1 MSLQRSRR
9 RWYILGAAIA
19 VLGAATI
26 AASIIWQWRHI
37 PYGLGVAA
45 LALGGA
51 IVVVVAV
58 RRAVWRVVAGVAV
71 AALVVT
77 GGVVALTGISPNT
90 LPHWDR
96 RVFEGVSGLSARTGD
111 LLISGGTAYD
121 AASGDIVWSIDRGI
135 IDPMLVRSDIV
146 VLTTSDET
154 IAVETSTGDELWRS
168 TVFGRGIAANG
179 NVLVVSHPVSDTEFE
194 AIALDLTTGET
205 IWQRPGRPVMEC
217 DLGPVDRYSVAP
229 DRSHVILYN
238 ENSPAELLSVADGS
252 TTIAN
257 VDCSVIAR
265 MVGDVLLETN
275 GRRLSGRSPT
285 DGSQLWSTPIDESW
299 TVEGDGPEVFTPS
312 EATGDSIELTAIDVA
327 SGRTRT
333 AEPPAGKVRYVS
345 STDPYRSADVW
356 VVVDLDAGAAMWNPG
371 TDAFVAIPDAE
382 SIDDYGIDAYSGW
395 IALSGRTRD
404 FTGDVSRLCWALSP
418 DGELFGPAPGP
429 GCYVDEGIMDAGHAV
444 YPLK

>member
-1 MSLQRSRR
+1 VIAL
-9 RWYILGAAIA
+9 LGAALI
-19 VLGAATI
+19 AAT
-26 AASIIWQWRHI
+26 IIWQWRHI

-45 LALGGA
+45 LAIGGA
-51 IVVVVAV
+51 ILLAATM
-58 RRAVWRVVAGVAV
+58 RRVMWKVIAGVAV

-77 GGVVALTGISPNT
+77 GGVVAITGISPNT

-96 RVFEGVSGLSARTGD
+96 RVFEGVSGFSARSGD

-135 IDPMLVRSDIV
+135 IDPILVRSNIV

-154 IAVETSTGDELWRS
+154 IAVEPSTGDELWRS
-168 TVFGRGIAANG
+168 PLSARGIAASG
-179 NVLVVSHPVSDTEFE
+179 DVLVVSHAVSDTEFE
-194 AIALDLTTGET
+194 ALGLDLTTGET
-205 IWQRPGRPVMEC
+205 VWQRPGRPVMEC
-217 DLGPVDRYSVAP
+217 DLGPLDRYSVAP
-229 DRSHVILYN
+229 EGSHVIVYN
-238 ENSPAELLSVADGS
+238 EGSPAELVSVADGS

-257 VDCSVIAR
+257 VDCSVTAR

-275 GRRLSGRSPT
+275 GKRLSGRSPT

-299 TVEGDGPEVFTPS
+299 TVEGGGPEVFTPS
-312 EATGDSIELTAIDVA
+312 EATGDSIDLTAIDVA
-327 SGRTRT
+327 SGRART
-333 AEPPAGKVRYVS
+333 VEPPAGKVRYVS
-345 STDPYRSADVW
+345 STEPYRSADVW
-356 VVVDLDAGAAMWNPG
+356 VVVDLDTGAAMWNPG
-371 TDAFVAIPDAE
+371 TDEVVEIPDAE
-382 SIDDYGIDAYSGW
+382 SIDDYNIDAYSGW

-404 FTGDVSRLCWALSP
+404 FTGDVTRLCWALSP